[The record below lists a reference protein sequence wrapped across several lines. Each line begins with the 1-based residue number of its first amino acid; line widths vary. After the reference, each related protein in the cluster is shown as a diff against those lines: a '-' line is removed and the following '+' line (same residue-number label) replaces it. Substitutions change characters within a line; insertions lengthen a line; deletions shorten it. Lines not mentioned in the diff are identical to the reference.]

1 VFTDGSVE
9 IMIERKWLRWALGV
23 SLSLIILSGAGFI
36 LWAEI
41 TPQPGLDAVQALQSS
56 GAVRVSVNGSLQ
68 FQPKG
73 DDINTGFI
81 LYPGGR
87 VRAESYAVLCHRIAS
102 EGYLVVVPR
111 MPLHLAVFDI
121 NAAEGLMREH
131 PDIDHWVIGG
141 HSLGGAMAAAFAERQ
156 PASVEGLIL
165 WAAFPGDNTDLRESG
180 LEVLS
185 IYGTRDGLATPE
197 EITGAAEQL
206 PEDTR
211 WVEIQGGNH
220 AGFGS
225 YGRQRGDLSATIS
238 LESQQK
244 IIVRATSEF
253 LGTFQK

>member
-1 VFTDGSVE
+1 
-9 IMIERKWLRWALGV
+9 MIKRKWLRWVLAASLTLIVLG
-23 SLSLIILSGAGFI
+23 GAGFI

-41 TPQPGLDAVQALQSS
+41 TPQPGLDAVQALKSS
-56 GAVRVSVNGSLQ
+56 SQVRVSVNGSLQ

-73 DDINTGFI
+73 VDINTGFI

-87 VRAESYAVLCHRIAS
+87 VRAESYAVLGHRIAS
-102 EGYLVVVPR
+102 KGYLVVIPR

-121 NAAEGLMREH
+121 DAAEGVMRAH
-131 PDIDHWVIGG
+131 PGIEHWVIGG

-165 WAAFPGDNTDLRESG
+165 WAAFPGDNTDLSESD
-180 LEVLS
+180 LDVLS
-185 IYGTRDGLATPE
+185 IYGTRDGLATAE
-197 EITGAAEQL
+197 EITGGADQL

-211 WVEIQGGNH
+211 WVEIEGGNH

-253 LGTFQK
+253 LETFQK

>member
-1 VFTDGSVE
+1 
-9 IMIERKWLRWALGV
+9 MIKRKWLRWVLGV
-23 SLSLIILSGAGFI
+23 SLILIVLGGAGFI

-56 GAVRVSVNGSLQ
+56 SAVRVSVNGSLQ
-68 FQPKG
+68 FQPEV
-73 DDINTGFI
+73 DDIDTGFI

-87 VRAESYAVLCHRIAS
+87 VRAESYADLCHRIAS

-121 NAAEGLMREH
+121 DAAEGVMRAH
-131 PDIDHWVIGG
+131 PDIEQWVIGG
-141 HSLGGAMAAAFAERQ
+141 HSLGGAMAAAFAERR

-165 WAAFPGDNTDLRESG
+165 WAAFPGDNTDLSDSG
-180 LEVLS
+180 IEVLS

-197 EITGAAEQL
+197 EITGGAEQL
-206 PEDTR
+206 PENTR
-211 WVEIQGGNH
+211 WVEIEGGNH

-225 YGRQRGDLSATIS
+225 YGRQRGDLPATIS
-238 LESQQK
+238 LESQQR

-253 LGTFQK
+253 LENFQK

>member
-1 VFTDGSVE
+1 MFKDGSVE
-9 IMIERKWLRWALGV
+9 IMFKRKWLRWMLAA
-23 SLSLIILSGAGFI
+23 SLILIVLGGAGFI
-36 LWAEI
+36 LWAEN
-41 TPQPGLDAVQALQSS
+41 TPQPGLDAVRALQSS
-56 GAVRVSVNGSLQ
+56 SAVRISVNGSLQ
-68 FQPKG
+68 FQPKR

-102 EGYLVVVPR
+102 KGYLVVVPR

-121 NAAEGLMREH
+121 DAAEGVMRAH
-131 PDIDHWVIGG
+131 PDIDQWVIGG

-156 PASVEGLIL
+156 PTSLKGLIL

-197 EITGAAEQL
+197 EITGGADQL

-211 WVEIQGGNH
+211 WVEIKGGNH

-225 YGRQRGDLSATIS
+225 YGCQRGDLSATIS
-238 LESQQK
+238 LESQQR
-244 IIVRATSEF
+244 IIVRATSDF
-253 LGTFQK
+253 LGNFQK

>member
-1 VFTDGSVE
+1 
-9 IMIERKWLRWALGV
+9 MIKRKWLRWVLGV
-23 SLSLIILSGAGFI
+23 SLILILLSGAGFI

-41 TPQPGLDAVQALQSS
+41 TPQPGLDAVQALQASS
-56 GAVRVSVNGSLQ
+56 AVRVSVNGSLQ
-68 FQPKG
+68 FQPEV
-73 DDINTGFI
+73 DDIDTGFI

-87 VRAESYAVLCHRIAS
+87 VRAESYAVLCHRIAR

-121 NAAEGLMREH
+121 DAAEGVMKAH
-131 PDIDHWVIGG
+131 PDIEQWVIGG
-141 HSLGGAMAAAFAERQ
+141 HSLGGAMAAAFAERR

-165 WAAFPGDNTDLRESG
+165 WAAFPGDNTDLSDSG
-180 LEVLS
+180 IEVLS

-197 EITGAAEQL
+197 EITGGAEQL
-206 PEDTR
+206 PANTR
-211 WVEIQGGNH
+211 WVESEGGNH

-238 LESQQK
+238 LESQQR

-253 LGTFQK
+253 LENFQK